1 MSDRD
6 RKLVHEI
13 ANVFK
18 LTSKSFGK
26 DFNRFPVLHRT
37 SRSLAFDESLLN
49 RKMLRVFTGKR
60 QPPGPKAT
68 KKRMAFA
75 GAGSGGGFAKAGV
88 SYRDGDVVGA
98 SAPELGQENR
108 GRAMLEKMGWS
119 TGTALG
125 ALNNKGIMEPVAHIV
140 KNSKAGLG

>member
-6 RKLVHEI
+6 RKMVHEI

-18 LTSKSFGK
+18 LTSKSFGR
-26 DFNRFPVLHRT
+26 DFNRFPVLYRT
-37 SRSLAFDESLLN
+37 SQSLAFDESRLN
-49 RKMLRVFTGKR
+49 RKMLRVFAGKR
-60 QPPGPKAT
+60 QPLTPKVT
-68 KKRMAFA
+68 KECMAFA
-75 GAGSGGGFAKAGV
+75 GAARRGGIAKAHV

-125 ALNNKGIMEPVAHIV
+125 ALNNKGIMEPVAHVV